1 MRIRYGQAGSASGI
15 SRINPEEHRLYPAI
29 AEMLVDQMTL
39 PEDFHFQI
47 DAIGELGAIGGEFQP
62 VISMGANIIYLA
74 PDPAIAVRSPFD
86 GQELPRVPGNPAKIH
101 LAGLY
106 SRYLSNIP
114 LPALGQLRCVPR
126 YLKSRVGDEVGC
138 LFCPGKIS
146 KEGKPQHQADQD

>member
-1 MRIRYGQAGSASGI
+1 MRIRYDQASCAPGI
-15 SRINPEEHRLYPAI
+15 SRINPQEHRLDPAI

-74 PDPAIAVRSPFD
+74 PDPAIAVRPPFD
-86 GQELPRVPGNPAKIH
+86 GQKLPRVPGNPAKIH

-114 LPALGQLRCVPR
+114 LPALG
-126 YLKSRVGDEVGC
+126 
-138 LFCPGKIS
+138 
-146 KEGKPQHQADQD
+146 